1 MHESIF
7 DALEK
12 GAQEEVRQL
21 SAELGWSL
29 DKTAQQYLEAGRTLA
44 LRRQLEQ
51 MKRSAPVVSLT
62 EHKKGLE
69 RG

>member
-1 MHESIF
+1 MHERSF
-7 DALEK
+7 DALEE
-12 GAQEEVRQL
+12 GAKEEVRQL

-29 DKTAQQYLEAGRTLA
+29 EETTRQYLEAGRTLA

-51 MKRSAPVVSLT
+51 MKNSSPVVHLT

>member
-1 MHESIF
+1 MHEMTF
-7 DALEK
+7 DALEE
-12 GAQEEVRQL
+12 GAKEEVRQL

-29 DKTAQQYLEAGRTLA
+29 EKTAQEYLEAGRTLA
-44 LRRQLEQ
+44 LQRQLEQ
-51 MKRSAPVVSLT
+51 MKRSSPVIHLT

>member
-1 MHESIF
+1 MHERSF
-7 DALEK
+7 DALEE
-12 GAQEEVRQL
+12 GAKEEVRQL

-29 DKTAQQYLEAGRTLA
+29 EETTRQYLEAGRTLA

-51 MKRSAPVVSLT
+51 MKNSSPVARLT

>member
-7 DALEK
+7 DALEE
-12 GAQEEVRQL
+12 GAKEEVRQL

-29 DKTAQQYLEAGRTLA
+29 DKTAQEYLEAGRTLA
-44 LRRQLEQ
+44 LQRQLEQ
-51 MKRSAPVVSLT
+51 MKRSSPVVHLT
-62 EHKKGLE
+62 DHKKALD

>member
-21 SAELGWSL
+21 SAKLGWSL

-44 LRRQLEQ
+44 VRRQLEQ